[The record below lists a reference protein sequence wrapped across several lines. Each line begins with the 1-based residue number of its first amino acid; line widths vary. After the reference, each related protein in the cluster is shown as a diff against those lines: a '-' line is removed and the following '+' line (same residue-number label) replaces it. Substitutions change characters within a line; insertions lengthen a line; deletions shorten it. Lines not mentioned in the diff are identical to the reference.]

1 MGATTARKPVTSSKG
16 RTRASAEPARLVV
29 PTRSW
34 AEHYA
39 AGKALRTKCPGD
51 AHAVWKAPSAARVV
65 RVLRFGVGALCL
77 LLLAAPLSAQDLDPR
92 AYAKVPVNSTFLV
105 TGFALSHGGVVS
117 DPTLPVTDI
126 NATVETPSLGIARS
140 FSLFGKT
147 AQAFGAVPYSWAQVS
162 GKLLGDARSITR
174 AGLSD
179 MRFRLSV
186 LVRGAPAATVAE
198 IAKAPRRT
206 ILGTSLTVAAPTGQF
221 FPDRL
226 INLGA
231 NRWAFKPEFAV
242 SHPMRQKWL
251 LDAYVG
257 LWLFTA
263 NQSFYPG
270 TFLRTQAPMGTLQA
284 HLSYTFRRQLWAAF
298 DATFYTGGQTTVQ
311 GVDNNDRASNSRV
324 GATLA
329 LPVGRRHSV
338 KLAVSRGAI
347 IRFGANF
354 TTLSIGWQT
363 GWVPRPKPTR

>member
-1 MGATTARKPVTSSKG
+1 MDPKGEVYMAKHDTS
-16 RTRASAEPARLVV
+16 ADVE
-29 PTRSW
+29 
-34 AEHYA
+34 
-39 AGKALRTKCPGD
+39 
-51 AHAVWKAPSAARVV
+51 RVV
-65 RVLRFGVGALCL
+65 RVLHFGVGVLCL
-77 LLLAAPLSAQDLDPR
+77 LFLAAPLSAQDLDPR

-162 GKLLGDARSITR
+162 GKVLEEARQISR

-186 LVRGAPAATVAE
+186 LVRGAPAASVAE
-198 IAKAPRRT
+198 LAKAPRRT

-242 SHPMRQKWL
+242 SHPMGQKWL

-284 HLSYTFRRQLWAAF
+284 HLSYNFQRLLWAAF
-298 DATFYTGGQTTVQ
+298 DATFYTGGQTTIE

-329 LPVGRRHSV
+329 VPVGRRHSV

-347 IRFGANF
+347 IRYGADF
-354 TTLSIGWQT
+354 TTFSIGWQT
-363 GWVPRPKPTR
+363 GWVPRPKPTL

>member
-1 MGATTARKPVTSSKG
+1 MTDL
-16 RTRASAEPARLVV
+16 E
-29 PTRSW
+29 
-34 AEHYA
+34 A
-39 AGKALRTKCPGD
+39 AACGMVR
-51 AHAVWKAPSAARVV
+51 AARFGAA
-65 RVLRFGVGALCL
+65 VLSA

-92 AYAKVPVNSTFLV
+92 AYANVPVNSTFLV
-105 TGFALSHGGVVS
+105 TGFALSHGGVVT
-117 DPTLPVTDI
+117 DATLPVTDI
-126 NATVETPSLGIARS
+126 NATIETPSLGLARS

-147 AQAFGAVPYSWAQVS
+147 AQAFGALPYSWAQVS
-162 GKLLGDARSITR
+162 GKVLEEAREISR

-198 IAKAPRRT
+198 FAKAPRRT
-206 ILGTSLTVAAPTGQF
+206 ILGTSLTIAAPTGQF

-242 SHPMRQKWL
+242 SRPMGQKWL
-251 LDAYVG
+251 LDVYAG

-263 NQSFYPG
+263 NDSFYPG
-270 TFLRTQAPMGTLQA
+270 ASLRTQAPMGAFQA
-284 HLSYTFRRQLWAAF
+284 HMSYNVTRKMWAAF
-298 DATFYTGGQTTVQ
+298 DATYYVGGRTTIE
-311 GVDNNDRASNSRV
+311 GVDSNDRQSNTRV
-324 GATLA
+324 GGTLA
-329 LPVGRRHSV
+329 LPVGRRHSI

-363 GWVPRPKPTR
+363 AWVPRPKPTR